1 MARTRHLKITVEGKI
16 YDVVVEDVTDDDST
30 FYPSPGLSSMASRP
44 AAALGPA
51 AGNPAP
57 APVAPSGAT
66 VAGAN
71 DKLAPMG
78 GMIVELS
85 VKEGERIEAG
95 KQVLVMEAMK
105 MKQVVTAHKD
115 GTVSKIHVKPG
126 DAVDAGQPLLTIE

>member
-30 FYPSPGLSSMASRP
+30 FYPSPGLSSTVSRP
-44 AAALGPA
+44 AAASVPA
-51 AGNPAP
+51 AGNPAAAP
-57 APVAPSGAT
+57 AAPAT
-66 VAGAN
+66 GTPGAN

-85 VKEGERIEAG
+85 VKEGERVEAG
-95 KQVLVMEAMK
+95 KQVLIMEAMK

-115 GTVSKIHVKPG
+115 GTVSRIHVKPG